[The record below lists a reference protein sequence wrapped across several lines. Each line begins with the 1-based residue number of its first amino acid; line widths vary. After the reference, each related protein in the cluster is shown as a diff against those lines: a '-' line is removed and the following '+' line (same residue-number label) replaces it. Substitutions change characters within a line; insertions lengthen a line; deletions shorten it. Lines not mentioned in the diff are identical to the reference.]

1 MGSPR
6 PRWGRRLARLGGR
19 VRRSLGSVD
28 WILSAVPGW
37 APAYLALWC
46 LILLSDA
53 LSEPTL
59 PAVRGVSL
67 VVLAILS
74 VHAIGQRWRGG
85 FSKHDGAYL
94 VLMLLGAVGS
104 FLDTAATPLFAAAW
118 IAGTVGLDR
127 RTRDAPALTRCV
139 AMIGVVGAVLSRSPW
154 LWNAVNRLAV
164 SLTTALFSWAGGGG
178 LGASASGLS
187 ALLLVSPCLVW
198 AAVRG
203 QRHRFVPVVTAI
215 ALFLVHAGSSSLFGF
230 SPRHRLAVELVYVA
244 LLLLLCVGVVRGQR
258 RFAGVRRPRWWAVV
272 PALVFL
278 FVFAC
283 GMSWLPELAPGRR
296 YAEPRIVLFVDHSLL
311 GSWSTPADAAPGAAF
326 SGANFGQF
334 PEYAGAAGHR
344 VVTGYEIDE
353 ERIDDVDLVV
363 IINPG
368 APFSEEEKE
377 TLYAFVKSGG
387 GLLVLGDHTN
397 MGGIMDAV
405 NGLTAPLGLSLAFDS
420 AVSLDPG
427 WSRALCV
434 LPPFSE
440 RFRPIDVP
448 VSIGASVDAAVHPAV
463 APFLVGRRAFSDP
476 GVAENIERA
485 LLGNLAFD
493 RGERYGDVV
502 LAAVRY
508 LGRGKVALFGDTS
521 VFQSSALILSYE
533 FTDGLIRWLT
543 DGTGAWRAPFA
554 GVLALLLLFGS
565 ALLLDRPD
573 ALVSGVVAIVFTA
586 GVLCGTTIAVSPKD
600 VGPMTGPTALIDAG
614 HGNLIRWDPLHTS
627 GVEGLGVNLA
637 RNGFLPFVHHKGLV
651 GSLPSPQSVVVS
663 VAPTRSYSQREIRDL
678 LEWVED
684 GGGLIVTTGW
694 PQSTALAPFLADIGI
709 SVSPVPLGA
718 VRPDVVSLDVQPQL
732 PSAWPLETSPEWAP
746 LGSVEWDDA
755 RYTVIAERSI
765 GLGRIVVVGDNGVF
779 LNENLEGKDYA
790 YVENTALLSTLLSR
804 PRGVEDPS

>member
-1 MGSPR
+1 MV
-6 PRWGRRLARLGGR
+6 A
-19 VRRSLGSVD
+19 
-28 WILSAVPGW
+28 AVPGW
-37 APAYLALWC
+37 TPAYLALWC
-46 LILLSDA
+46 LLLLSDA
-53 LSEPTL
+53 LSEPPL
-59 PAVRGVSL
+59 PVVRGVSL

-74 VHAIGQRWRGG
+74 VHGIGRSWREG
-85 FSKHDGAYL
+85 FSKRDGAYL
-94 VLMLLGAVGS
+94 SLMLLGAVGS

-118 IAGTVGLDR
+118 IAGMVGLDR
-127 RTRDAPALTRCV
+127 RTREASALAGCV
-139 AMIGVVGAVLSRSPW
+139 AMIGVVGAILSRTPW

-164 SLTTALFSWAGGGG
+164 SLTTVLFSWVGGGG

-187 ALLLVSPCLVW
+187 ALLLVGPCLVW

-203 QRHRFVPVVTAI
+203 GRHRFVPVVTAI

-230 SPRHRLAVELVYVA
+230 SPRLRLVVELVYVA
-244 LLLLLCVGVVRGQR
+244 FLLLLCVRAVRRQR
-258 RFAGVRRPRWWAVV
+258 RFAAVRRPCWGGVV

-278 FVFAC
+278 FAFAC

-296 YAEPRIVLFVDHSLL
+296 HAEPRTVLFVDHSLL
-311 GSWSTPADAAPGAAF
+311 GSWTTPADAAPGAAF

-344 VVTGYEIDE
+344 VVTAYEIDE
-353 ERIDDVDLVV
+353 ERIEDVDLVV

-368 APFSEEEKE
+368 APFSVEEKE
-377 TLYAFVKSGG
+377 SLYAFVKSGG

-420 AVSLDPG
+420 AVSLNPG
-427 WSRALCV
+427 WSRALRV

-448 VSIGASVDAAVHPAV
+448 VSIGASVGAAVHPAV
-463 APFLVGRRAFSDP
+463 APILVGRRAFSDP
-476 GVAENIERA
+476 GVVENIERA

-521 VFQSSALILSYE
+521 VFQNSALTLSYA

-543 DGTGAWRAPFA
+543 DGTGAWRAPFV
-554 GVLALLLLFGS
+554 GVLALLLLLGA
-565 ALLLDRPD
+565 ALLLDRSD
-573 ALVSGVVAIVFTA
+573 ALVSGVVAIAFAA
-586 GVLCGTTIAVSPKD
+586 GVLSGTAIAVSPKD

-614 HGNLIRWDPLHTS
+614 HGNLIRWEPLHTS

-637 RNGFLPFVHHKGLV
+637 RNGFLPLVYHKGLV

-663 VAPTRSYSQREIRDL
+663 VAPTRSYSQREVRDL
-678 LEWVED
+678 LAWVED

-694 PQSTALAPFLADIGI
+694 PQSAGLAPFLAHIGV
-709 SVSPVPLGA
+709 SVASAPLGA

-732 PSAWPLETSPEWAP
+732 PSAWPLEASPEWVP
-746 LGSVEWDDA
+746 LGSVEWDDV

-765 GLGRIVVVGDNGVF
+765 GLGWIIVVGDNGVF

-804 PRGVEDPS
+804 PRGGVEEEDPS

>member
-6 PRWGRRLARLGGR
+6 SVWGRRFGR
-19 VRRSLGSVD
+19 SSERVIRTLDR
-28 WILSAVPGW
+28 IMTA
-37 APAYLALWC
+37 APHWLPPYLALWC

-53 LSEPTL
+53 LSEPTV
-59 PAVRGVSL
+59 AVVRGASL
-67 VVLAILS
+67 AVLATLS

-94 VLMLLGAVGS
+94 ALMLFGAAGS
-104 FLDTAATPLFAAAW
+104 FLDTAATSLFAAAW

-127 RTRDAPALTRCV
+127 RTRNASALMRCAV
-139 AMIGVVGAVLSRSPW
+139 MIGVVGTILSGTPW
-154 LWNAVNRLAV
+154 LWNVLNRLAV
-164 SLTTALFSWAGGGG
+164 LLTTALFSWAGGGG
-178 LGASASGLS
+178 LGAAASGLS
-187 ALLLVSPCLVW
+187 LLVLVSPCLVW
-198 AAVRG
+198 AAVR
-203 QRHRFVPVVTAI
+203 RTRLRLAPLAAAI
-215 ALFLVHAGSSSLFGF
+215 TLFLVHAGASSLCGF
-230 SPRHRLAVELVYVA
+230 PPRLRLAVEFIYAA
-244 LLLLLCVGVVRGQR
+244 LLLLLCVGAVRGPR
-258 RFAGVRRPRWWAVV
+258 RVTEARRPLWRAVL

-278 FVFAC
+278 FAFAC
-283 GMSWLPELAPGRR
+283 GMRWLPELAPGRS
-296 YAEPRIVLFVDHSLL
+296 YAEPRTVLFVDHSLL
-311 GSWSTPADAAPGAAF
+311 GGWSTPAAAAPGAAF
-326 SGANFGQF
+326 SGANFGLF

-344 VVTGYEIDE
+344 VVTAYEIDE
-353 ERIDDVDLVV
+353 ERIDGVDLVV

-377 TLYAFVKSGG
+377 TLYAFVRSGG

-420 AVSLDPG
+420 AASLDPG
-427 WSRALCV
+427 WSRELRV

-476 GVAENIERA
+476 GEADNTERA

-521 VFQSSALILSYE
+521 VFQNSALTLSYA
-533 FTDGLIRWLT
+533 FTDDLIRWLT
-543 DGTGAWRAPFA
+543 DGTGAWRAPFVGA
-554 GVLALLLLFGS
+554 LALLLLFGS
-565 ALLLDRPD
+565 VLLLDRSD
-573 ALVSGVVAIVFTA
+573 VLVSGIVAIVFAA
-586 GVLCGTTIAVSPKD
+586 GVLCGTAVDVSPKEAG
-600 VGPMTGPTALIDAG
+600 VMTGPTALIDAS

-637 RNGFLPFVHHKGLV
+637 RNGFLPFVHHTSLV

-663 VAPTRSYSQREIRDL
+663 VAPTRSYSEREIRAL
-678 LEWVED
+678 LGWVEQ
-684 GGGLIVTTGW
+684 GGGLLVTTGW
-694 PQSTALAPFLADIGI
+694 PQSTALDPFLSRVGI
-709 SVSPVPLGA
+709 SVAPVPLGA

-732 PSAWPLETSPEWAP
+732 PSAWPLETSPEWVP

-755 RYTVIAERSI
+755 RYTVIAERAI
-765 GLGRIVVVGDNGVF
+765 GLGWIIVVGDNVVF

-790 YVENTALLSTLLSR
+790 YVENTALLSALLSR
-804 PRGVEDPS
+804 PRGVEEPS